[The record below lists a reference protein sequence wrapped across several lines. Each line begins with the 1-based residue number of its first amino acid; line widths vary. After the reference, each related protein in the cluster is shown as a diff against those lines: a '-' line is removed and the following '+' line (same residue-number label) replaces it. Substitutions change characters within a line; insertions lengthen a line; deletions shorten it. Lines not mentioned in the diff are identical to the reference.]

1 MYVTN
6 SNTNSNTDWHLLLLS
21 YSLTELLLKVLKLLI
36 LLLVSW
42 LVKMFSQSK
51 GAGWLKRRR
60 KKKKRNS
67 SSIPVITMNSPTV
80 NLYNIEGESGD
91 TIFWMALINK
101 TNSNDI
107 NILI

>member
-1 MYVTN
+1 MYVT
-6 SNTNSNTDWHLLLLS
+6 NTNSNTDWHLLLLS

-36 LLLVSW
+36 LLILLVSW

-101 TNSNDI
+101 TNSDDI

>member
-1 MYVTN
+1 MYVT
-6 SNTNSNTDWHLLLLS
+6 NTNSNTDWHLLLLS

-101 TNSNDI
+101 TNSDDI